1 MGKIRV
7 QPLDPEITEENPFQ
21 HDLLYRQKMVE
32 SLTHLVSSIEGPCVI
47 AVDAPWGAGKTTFL
61 KMWSRHLSKQKF
73 AVVEFNAWETD
84 FSEDPFVALCAELT
98 MVLGEKADD
107 ALSGDIDKVKET
119 AQVVLRHLT
128 SNAVRHITAGFIDIN
143 AITTDLAKQVAETQI
158 QKRLD
163 EYRDAQKAIKEF
175 RMALKEMAHKLSK
188 NGEVETSPKD
198 KAVTEKRHG
207 PLMVMVDELDRCRPS
222 YAIEFLE
229 TAKHLFSVDQ
239 VIFVLAM
246 NRTEL
251 QHAVKALYG
260 NEFGAEAYLHRFID
274 VDLHLPEPNLD
285 KFIDGLLVSFA
296 LDKDSWFQRLLKI
309 FLSASPLTLRDIAQA
324 VHRLGLVLNS
334 LPDIHANIVKMI
346 PIALIL
352 RTLDESLY
360 HQFAKR
366 IVSANDVAENIFN
379 IPSITPLRWT
389 KEGIW
394 FQTGIMLAGR
404 EMTGNV
410 ESVLEEIIRQH
421 IADEEDI
428 MLKKGLQSALSF
440 ATQQLQGTYV
450 TTPVFQS
457 AYQHI
462 EQMFSIIGGGSE

>member
-1 MGKIRV
+1 MGKIRA
-7 QPLDPEITEENPFQ
+7 QPVDPEITEENPFQ
-21 HDLLYRQKMVE
+21 HDLLDRQKMVE

-163 EYRDAQKAIKEF
+163 EYRDVQKAIKEF
-175 RMALKEMAHKLSK
+175 RMALKELAHKLSK

-198 KAVTEKRHG
+198 KAATEKRHG

-260 NEFGAEAYLHRFID
+260 NEFGAEAYL
-274 VDLHLPEPNLD
+274 
-285 KFIDGLLVSFA
+285 
-296 LDKDSWFQRLLKI
+296 
-309 FLSASPLTLRDIAQA
+309 
-324 VHRLGLVLNS
+324 
-334 LPDIHANIVKMI
+334 
-346 PIALIL
+346 
-352 RTLDESLY
+352 
-360 HQFAKR
+360 
-366 IVSANDVAENIFN
+366 
-379 IPSITPLRWT
+379 
-389 KEGIW
+389 
-394 FQTGIMLAGR
+394 LAPF
-404 EMTGNV
+404 
-410 ESVLEEIIRQH
+410 H
-421 IADEEDI
+421 
-428 MLKKGLQSALSF
+428 
-440 ATQQLQGTYV
+440 
-450 TTPVFQS
+450 
-457 AYQHI
+457 
-462 EQMFSIIGGGSE
+462 